1 MRACGVDPAH
11 APVALGYI
19 ARVPRRRA
27 LTLAV
32 AACCAVSAC
41 GGSDYA
47 NKPRPPAPI
56 NVTAA
61 ISTKKISISPRTFGA
76 GPIVLVISNQTNN
89 PQVLTLQ
96 TQELGGSKPGIKE
109 TSNPIDANGTGTMQV
124 DLRSGDYQISAK
136 GGVQPASLTVG
147 KQRKSAQDQLL
158 QP

>member
-1 MRACGVDPAH
+1 LQEDPAH
-11 APVALGYI
+11 RPVAVGYI

-27 LTLAV
+27 LILAA
-32 AACCAVSAC
+32 AACCAISAC
-41 GGSDYA
+41 GGGNDYA

-61 ISTKKISISPRTFGA
+61 ISTKKISISPKTFGA
-76 GPIVLVISNQTNN
+76 GPIVVVISNQTNS

-109 TSNPIDANGTGTMQV
+109 TSETIGPRDTGTMQV
-124 DLRSGDYQISAK
+124 NVREGQYQVSAK
-136 GGVQPASLTVG
+136 GGVQSATLKVG
-147 KQRKSAQDQLL
+147 KERRSAQDQLL